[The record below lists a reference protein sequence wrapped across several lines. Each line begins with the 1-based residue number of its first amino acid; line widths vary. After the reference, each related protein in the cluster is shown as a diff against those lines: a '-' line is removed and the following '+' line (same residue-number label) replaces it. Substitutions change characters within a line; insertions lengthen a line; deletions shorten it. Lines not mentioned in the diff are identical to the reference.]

1 MTNIRAKMEQW
12 TQHNSLLMFT
22 KQMCVCV
29 STLTHSAFSVFFP
42 LENIKLIHTTARMNV
57 IAMSVVLNL
66 LFEWKSPIIC
76 IEPLDF
82 LIRNIWIKYEMNRLK
97 FKQTYLEQRQSN
109 MNHLFGINL
118 NLLIRTKKKRSML
131 IGFEFNMKFY
141 SINCL
146 RICAN

>member
-1 MTNIRAKMEQW
+1 MQRWNNERNTIRFWCSRSK
-12 TQHNSLLMFT
+12 
-22 KQMCVCV
+22 CVCV
-29 STLTHSAFSVFFP
+29 CVNTHSFSVFFFFP
-42 LENIKLIHTTARMNV
+42 LENIKLIHTTARINV
-57 IAMSVVLNL
+57 IAMSVVLDL

-118 NLLIRTKKKRSML
+118 NLLIRTKEKIKRSML

-141 SINCL
+141 LINCL